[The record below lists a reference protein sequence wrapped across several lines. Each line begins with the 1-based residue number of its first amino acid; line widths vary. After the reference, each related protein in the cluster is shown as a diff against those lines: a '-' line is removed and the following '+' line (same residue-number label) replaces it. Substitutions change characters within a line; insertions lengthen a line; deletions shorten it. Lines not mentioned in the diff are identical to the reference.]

1 MLKKARIQEYQFLII
16 MCDNNSNLEN
26 IDLPI
31 AKSPQRIS
39 GMRVLKEQW
48 KLPGKPTDLSSDAAD
63 SWRQTSFNFAEE
75 IKLIEN
81 GLNLEAKF
89 SASAYTLSARN
100 MDMAGFATLW
110 GRSFL
115 TCSDITTLI
124 RRGGYQSAMPLI
136 RQAAEL
142 IGAQEGLTNEID
154 MWRSWTHEAFS
165 QESGSRAI
173 EQKVGHYFS
182 GESIAADPDLRT
194 IYKAASDFGRP
205 NFGPSALFVANGANR
220 VRYPLVFG
228 DQAFHIGW
236 AELIFGW
243 LMILNRKQLNL
254 SMHIPKFF
262 PINEELKQLVI
273 EHIQIIE
280 EYLLNDQRCKIE
292 EYKDNSG
299 RPRLLMINFRRQLS
313 DQRARLLF

>member
-1 MLKKARIQEYQFLII
+1 MP
-16 MCDNNSNLEN
+16 DNYSDAENLE
-26 IDLPI
+26 LQI

-48 KLPGKPTDLSSDAAD
+48 KLPGKPADLSTAAAD
-63 SWRQTSFNFAEE
+63 SWRQTNFNFAEE

-81 GLNLEAKF
+81 GLNLEARF

-110 GRSFL
+110 SRSFL

-136 RQAAEL
+136 RQAVEL
-142 IGAQEGLTNEID
+142 IGAQWGLTSEID
-154 MWRSWTHEAFS
+154 TWRRWTHEAFT
-165 QESGSRAI
+165 QESDSRAI

-182 GESIAADPDLRT
+182 GESIASDPNLRI

-220 VRYPLVFG
+220 VRYPLIFA

-236 AELIFGW
+236 AELIFSW
-243 LMILNRKQLNL
+243 LMMLNRKQLHL
-254 SMHIPKFF
+254 SMRIPNFF
-262 PINEELKQLVI
+262 PIDAKNKHQII
-273 EHIQIIE
+273 EHIQLIE
-280 EYLLNDQRCKIE
+280 EYLSDDQKCRIE
-292 EYKDNSG
+292 EYEDKAG
-299 RPRLLMINFRRQLS
+299 RPRHLMINFRRQLS

>member
-1 MLKKARIQEYQFLII
+1 MP
-16 MCDNNSNLEN
+16 DNYSDAENLE
-26 IDLPI
+26 LQI

-48 KLPGKPTDLSSDAAD
+48 KLPGKPADLSTAAAD
-63 SWRQTSFNFAEE
+63 SWRQTNFNFAEE

-81 GLNLEAKF
+81 GLNLEARF

-110 GRSFL
+110 SRSFL

-136 RQAAEL
+136 RQAVEL
-142 IGAQEGLTNEID
+142 IGAQWGLTSEID
-154 MWRSWTHEAFS
+154 TWRRWTHEAFN
-165 QESGSRAI
+165 QESDSRAI

-182 GESIAADPDLRT
+182 GESIASDPNLRI

-220 VRYPLVFG
+220 VRYPLIFA

-236 AELIFGW
+236 AELIFSW
-243 LMILNRKQLNL
+243 LMMLNRKQLHL
-254 SMHIPKFF
+254 SMRIPNFF
-262 PINEELKQLVI
+262 PIDAKNKHQII
-273 EHIQIIE
+273 EHIQLIE
-280 EYLLNDQRCKIE
+280 EYLSDDQKCRIE
-292 EYKDNSG
+292 EYEDKAG
-299 RPRLLMINFRRQLS
+299 RPRHLMINFRRQLS

>member
-1 MLKKARIQEYQFLII
+1 MRIL
-16 MCDNNSNLEN
+16 S
-26 IDLPI
+26 
-31 AKSPQRIS
+31 
-39 GMRVLKEQW
+39 EQW
-48 KLPGKPTDLSSDAAD
+48 KLPGKPADLSTAAAD
-63 SWRQTSFNFAEE
+63 SWRQTNFNFAEE

-81 GLNLEAKF
+81 GLNLEARF

-110 GRSFL
+110 SRSFL

-136 RQAAEL
+136 RQAVEL
-142 IGAQEGLTNEID
+142 IGAQWGLTSEID
-154 MWRSWTHEAFS
+154 TWRRWTHEAFN
-165 QESGSRAI
+165 QESDSRAI

-182 GESIAADPDLRT
+182 GESIASDPNLRI

-220 VRYPLVFG
+220 VRYPLIFA

-236 AELIFGW
+236 AELIFSW
-243 LMILNRKQLNL
+243 LMMLNRKQLHL
-254 SMHIPKFF
+254 SMRIPNFF
-262 PINEELKQLVI
+262 PIDAKNKHQII
-273 EHIQIIE
+273 EHIQLIE
-280 EYLLNDQRCKIE
+280 EYLSDDQKCRIE
-292 EYKDNSG
+292 EYEDKAG
-299 RPRLLMINFRRQLS
+299 RPRHLMINFRRQLS

>member
-1 MLKKARIQEYQFLII
+1 MS
-16 MCDNNSNLEN
+16 DNYSDAENLE
-26 IDLPI
+26 LQI

-48 KLPGKPTDLSSDAAD
+48 KLPGKPTDLSTDAAD
-63 SWRQTSFNFAEE
+63 SWRQTNFNFAEE

-81 GLNLEAKF
+81 GLNLEARF

-100 MDMAGFATLW
+100 MDMAGFTTLW

-136 RQAAEL
+136 RQAVEL

-154 MWRSWTHEAFS
+154 MWRRWTHEAFN
-165 QESGSRAI
+165 QESDSRAI
-173 EQKVGHYFS
+173 EQKLGHYFS
-182 GESIAADPDLRT
+182 GESIASDTDLRI

-220 VRYPLVFG
+220 IRYPLVFA

-243 LMILNRKQLNL
+243 LMILNRKQLHL
-254 SMHIPKFF
+254 SMHLPNFF
-262 PINEELKQLVI
+262 PIDEGFKQEVI

-280 EYLLNDQRCKIE
+280 EYLSDDQKCKIE
-292 EYKDNSG
+292 EYEDKNG
-299 RPRLLMINFRRQLS
+299 RPRHLMINFRRQLS

>member
-1 MLKKARIQEYQFLII
+1 MP
-16 MCDNNSNLEN
+16 DNYSDAENLE
-26 IDLPI
+26 LQI

-48 KLPGKPTDLSSDAAD
+48 KLPGKPADLSTVAAD
-63 SWRQTSFNFAEE
+63 SWRQTNFNFAEE

-81 GLNLEAKF
+81 GLNLEARF

-110 GRSFL
+110 SRSFL

-136 RQAAEL
+136 RQAVEL
-142 IGAQEGLTNEID
+142 IGAQWGLTSEID
-154 MWRSWTHEAFS
+154 TWRRWTHEAFN
-165 QESGSRAI
+165 QESDSRAI

-182 GESIAADPDLRT
+182 GESIASDPNLRI

-220 VRYPLVFG
+220 VRYPLIFA

-236 AELIFGW
+236 AELIFSW
-243 LMILNRKQLNL
+243 LMMLNRKQLHL
-254 SMHIPKFF
+254 SMRIPNFF
-262 PINEELKQLVI
+262 PIDAKNKHQII
-273 EHIQIIE
+273 EHIQLIE
-280 EYLLNDQRCKIE
+280 EYLSDDQKCRIE
-292 EYKDNSG
+292 EYEDKAG
-299 RPRLLMINFRRQLS
+299 RPRHLMINFRRQLS

>member
-1 MLKKARIQEYQFLII
+1 MP
-16 MCDNNSNLEN
+16 DNYSDAENLE
-26 IDLPI
+26 LQI

-39 GMRVLKEQW
+39 GMRILKEQW
-48 KLPGKPTDLSSDAAD
+48 KLPGKPADLSTAAAD
-63 SWRQTSFNFAEE
+63 SWRQTNFNFAEE

-81 GLNLEAKF
+81 GLNLEARF

-110 GRSFL
+110 SRSFL

-136 RQAAEL
+136 RQAVEL
-142 IGAQEGLTNEID
+142 IGAQWGLTSEID
-154 MWRSWTHEAFS
+154 TWRRWTHEAFN
-165 QESGSRAI
+165 QESDSRAI

-182 GESIAADPDLRT
+182 GESIASDPNLRI

-220 VRYPLVFG
+220 VRYPLIFA

-236 AELIFGW
+236 AELIFSW
-243 LMILNRKQLNL
+243 LMMLNRKQLHL
-254 SMHIPKFF
+254 SMRIPNFF
-262 PINEELKQLVI
+262 PIDAKNKHQII
-273 EHIQIIE
+273 EHIQLIE
-280 EYLLNDQRCKIE
+280 EYLSDDQKCRIE
-292 EYKDNSG
+292 EYEDKAG
-299 RPRLLMINFRRQLS
+299 RPRHLMINFRRQLS